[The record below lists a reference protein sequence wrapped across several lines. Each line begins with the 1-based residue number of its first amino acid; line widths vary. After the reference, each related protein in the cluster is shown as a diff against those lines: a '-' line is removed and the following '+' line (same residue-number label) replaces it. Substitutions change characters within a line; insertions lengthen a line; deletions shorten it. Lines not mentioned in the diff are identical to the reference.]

1 MGLKA
6 LNCSA
11 LLPPL
16 ARWGWNRLYNPCQPA
31 PDTCKSTCEATQRF
45 VVAPPFFFFNYF
57 ETPLSPFWGPFPSN
71 INWGNAF
78 WRLLW
83 QYKMDETWTKIT
95 FMNMWIFCVPSN
107 IILMNIIS
115 SKKVSGNGHCSFCW
129 KGWKH
134 IKVIH
139 AELCRASTNLI
150 LNYFLFVDI
159 WHVLVLVAAPKMVF
173 CQGYSTCP
181 GWDIIQLS
189 QTNILQKEMHFFI
202 DFQYRWDS
210 KWSNQAF
217 NCGERLH
224 HTALHLLNKTC
235 HRSMQELRHAM
246 SCWNSNGLLN
256 VATQ

>member
-1 MGLKA
+1 MRSEDFCGNIRWMRHGQKSHLWTCGSFVCPQISFWWILFLLK
-6 LNCSA
+6 
-11 LLPPL
+11 
-16 ARWGWNRLYNPCQPA
+16 
-31 PDTCKSTCEATQRF
+31 RF
-45 VVAPPFFFFNYF
+45 LGTDIVVFF
-57 ETPLSPFWGPFPSN
+57 
-71 INWGNAF
+71 
-78 WRLLW
+78 
-83 QYKMDETWTKIT
+83 
-95 FMNMWIFCVPSN
+95 
-107 IILMNIIS
+107 
-115 SKKVSGNGHCSFCW
+115 W

-202 DFQYRWDS
+202 DLQYRWDS